1 MTMTDQLKDFSMK
14 LRRAFSIMMLL
25 SVSFISLADDFDNE
39 FNGMNSTMDEL
50 DMETGSCI
58 PELKAQTQRATKML
72 ALLSKKKSK
81 IAALEG
87 KVDNLTSKLIAR
99 SEVKACDT
107 SKLTQQIANLQASN
121 ALLKS
126 ENGRLTSSVLTLQNV
141 QTNASANQTT
151 LLLAQR
157 ENSRLKSENE
167 RLKSELILGKR
178 RGSPTIP
185 STKAPI
191 IVSGI
196 DYETVDA
203 DWDWTAIKFGNYIDQ
218 NFAYSCPPK
227 GTIGKVWGTTDN
239 YMIDSRVCSAA
250 VHAGLITMESGGT
263 AIIKITKFK
272 KKYKQSFHHG
282 VGTKPHSGQRYGAA
296 INGFVFLAPPART
309 EVAVPAEGG
318 GVKLLKVAKVNA
330 SSDRGRKYRAFN
342 VNDGNPATVWQSE
355 NNVTSAQSI
364 KLSLDRNEVVSRL
377 YISIPEYKY
386 GYPPKSVT
394 LFFSDGSSQVFP
406 MAEKWGKQRFSFNPI
421 KTSSIEVEIGGMH
434 KRSPHGTYSFL
445 QISEIELY
453 GQ

>member
-1 MTMTDQLKDFSMK
+1 MK
-14 LRRAFSIMMLL
+14 LIGLLATIILL
-25 SVSFISLADDFDNE
+25 SFSFTTYADDFDNE

-58 PELKAQTQRATKML
+58 PEMRAQTERATKML
-72 ALLSKKKSK
+72 AVLKKKKSK
-81 IAALEG
+81 IAKLEG
-87 KVDNLTSKLIAR
+87 KVDNLTAKLIAR

-107 SKLTQQIANLQASN
+107 SNLTQQIASLQTSN

-126 ENGRLTSSVLTLQNV
+126 ENGRLTSSVLTLQNA
-141 QTNASANQTT
+141 QTNSSGNQTA

-157 ENSRLKSENE
+157 ENSELRVHIAK
-167 RLKSELILGKR
+167 LKSELILGGGR
-178 RGSPTIP
+178 ISPTIP

-191 IVSGI
+191 IISGI

-203 DWDWTAIKFGNYIDQ
+203 DWDWSARKFGNYIDQ
-218 NFAYSCPPK
+218 NFAYSCPPN
-227 GTIGKVWGTTDN
+227 GTIGAVWGTTVN

-250 VHAGLITMESGGT
+250 VHAGLITTEFGGT

-272 KKYKQSFHHG
+272 KSYKQSFHNG
-282 VGTKPHSGQRYGAA
+282 VGTKPYGNKV
-296 INGFVFLAPPART
+296 NGFIFLTPPAQAK
-309 EVAVPAEGG
+309 VAVPAEG